1 MSVFNNFSEFCQH
14 YLGLWSVS
22 SFLLLLTSAL
32 YVLVFPCSHSQPCFR
47 CHQLSLLL
55 SHPDSSQFSSFS
67 CLTLKLLA
75 TLYVQAAGGRSCS
88 RPPPVC
94 CMFYFPSSSVNQCLA
109 FCFRL
114 SQRVQCRTD
123 LICFGFTPIHCC
135 SVLSQWER
143 TRLCWLQLGKNPE
156 QRGVSAHIVGKMTLH
171 LCIYLNTVKWLSIF
185 LPALVKWI
193 FKPCITGWP
202 VCKEWALHSLAL
214 LSQVSFTRISLPFA
228 SCKM

>member
-32 YVLVFPCSHSQPCFR
+32 NVLVFSCSHSQPCFR
-47 CHQLSLLL
+47 CHQLSLFL
-55 SHPDSSQFSSFS
+55 SNLDSSQCSSFS
-67 CLTLKLLA
+67 YLTLKPLA
-75 TLYVQAAGGRSCS
+75 ALYVQSAGGRSCS
-88 RPPPVC
+88 RPPPVS
-94 CMFYFPSSSVNQCLA
+94 CMFYFPSSSVNQCLP

-123 LICFGFTPIHCC
+123 LICFGFTPVHCC
-135 SVLSQWER
+135 SVPSQWER
-143 TRLCWLQLGKNPE
+143 TWLCWLQLGKIPE
-156 QRGVSAHIVGKMTLH
+156 RIRGVCPHCWEDDSSLVYGLKHCQMI
-171 LCIYLNTVKWLSIF
+171 SSF

-193 FKPCITGWP
+193 FKPCISGWP
-202 VCKEWALHSLAL
+202 VCKECALHSLSL